1 MKLLSWMAAI
11 EIRKRATKKTDKS
24 RHLKRTDF
32 PELSSYLPPRCY
44 KLKYSKEAKFKIKNI
59 KNEIFL
65 VGPKVQR
72 SERQCPWN
80 EYRSSNGDFL
90 FFFSAEGDILHFSPE
105 KCIPWGVNNFD
116 IFTIAC
122 PERNLNSV

>member
-11 EIRKRATKKTDKS
+11 EIRKRATKTTDKS
-24 RHLKRTDF
+24 RHFKRTDF
-32 PELSSYLPPRCY
+32 AR
-44 KLKYSKEAKFKIKNI
+44 I
-59 KNEIFL
+59 IFISPSTML
-65 VGPKVQR
+65 QTKVQQR
-72 SERQCPWN
+72 SEIQNKKYKKW
-80 EYRSSNGDFL
+80 DFFSRAKGPKEWKTMSMKWIQIVERGFSFL
-90 FFFSAEGDILHFSPE
+90 FSAEGDILHFSPE

>member
-11 EIRKRATKKTDKS
+11 EIRKRATKTTDKKSSFQRNGLS
-24 RHLKRTDF
+24 RIIFISPSTMLQTKVQKRS
-32 PELSSYLPPRCY
+32 EIQKY
-44 KLKYSKEAKFKIKNI
+44 KKWD
-59 KNEIFL
+59 FL